1 MLKDMHALVID
12 PDPATLTRIAG
23 LLDHGFRIST
33 RLSPADAMEYV
44 ARARPH
50 VVLLGIDY
58 WQDGWGSEILAASPE
73 TVVVPVLDIPDRT
86 PEETAA

>member
-33 RLSPADAMEYV
+33 RLSPRDAMDYV
-44 ARARPH
+44 ARARPD

-58 WQDGWGSEILAASPE
+58 WQDGWASEILAASPE

-86 PEETAA
+86 REESVA